1 MIWQMCNASNII
13 VYRTSVMYNYNKI
26 IKGDG
31 LLF

>member
-13 VYRTSVMYNYNKI
+13 VYSSVMYNYNKI
-26 IKGDG
+26 IKEDG